1 MGDRI
6 DAVAANA
13 DLRTQYPDDDVIDAS
28 GHVLAPGFVNAHTH
42 LYGVLAHGIPLTKA
56 PSDFWAFLADFWW
69 PLVEDALDHA
79 MICAATDWVC
89 AEMLRSGVTSFYDC
103 LEAPFAIPDA
113 LFAQKEVVE
122 RRGLRGIL
130 SFEATERV
138 SKANGQVG
146 LQENAQFI
154 DHFDVRSNLAEKAK
168 LSILFSMINI
178 AGIEGQIER
187 VDELPVLFG
196 LLKQMGIQSI
206 IDEVIEVHGNWQGL
220 SPGWVVL
227 IWLMHVLSEQNHLM
241 EPVQRWGSQHLVLLR
256 SLSKQEVKELDFT
269 DDRLALCL
277 LYLHHHQDWQ
287 RIKEQLGARLIRVY
301 DLETGLLR
309 IDATV
314 GTVHHNPA
322 EHTLFQWAR
331 RKPGSTRPSS
341 N

>member
-1 MGDRI
+1 
-6 DAVAANA
+6 
-13 DLRTQYPDDDVIDAS
+13 
-28 GHVLAPGFVNAHTH
+28 
-42 LYGVLAHGIPLTKA
+42 
-56 PSDFWAFLADFWW
+56 
-69 PLVEDALDHA
+69 
-79 MICAATDWVC
+79 
-89 AEMLRSGVTSFYDC
+89 
-103 LEAPFAIPDA
+103 
-113 LFAQKEVVE
+113 
-122 RRGLRGIL
+122 
-130 SFEATERV
+130 
-138 SKANGQVG
+138 
-146 LQENAQFI
+146 
-154 DHFDVRSNLAEKAK
+154 
-168 LSILFSMINI
+168 MINI

-241 EPVQRWGSQHLVLLR
+241 EPVQQWVRQHLVLLR

-287 RIKEQLGARLIRVY
+287 RIEEQLGARLIRVY

-322 EHTLFQWAR
+322 EHTLFQVGKAKNR
-331 RKPGSTRPSS
+331 AVREPVQVDAGQLGSTGSALGGRCEAGQSGRRSAVCAQLPAGKEGA
-341 N
+341 